1 MRRVP
6 AALWRGRSAANVFTV
21 DEHPER
27 QRPGSAAVT
36 FATTEHFTLQ
46 TARASTVSEAN
57 GRALGFLAVLSS
69 SLIALGF
76 IGQMSQLG
84 TAFYAFALVVLPA
97 VAAVGVV
104 TFERLVQLTNEDISF
119 ARRIAQVRAF
129 YVDEAP
135 ELRPY
140 LTVVESAERR
150 PDPTGGQL
158 LLTIAGMVAL
168 VNSGIVG
175 AAAGILVGAASSGD
189 LPVSLAVGIPV
200 GAAALVLHLR
210 RQRRSRELSRGE
222 TIDALAVV
230 VPA

>member
-1 MRRVP
+1 
-6 AALWRGRSAANVFTV
+6 V
-21 DEHPER
+21 DEHRDPA
-27 QRPGSAAVT
+27 PAAAVT

-69 SLIALGF
+69 TLIALGF

-84 TAFYAFALVVLPA
+84 TAFYAFALVLLPA
-97 VAAVGVV
+97 VAVVGLV
-104 TFERLVQLTNEDISF
+104 TFERLVQLTNEDIAF
-119 ARRIAQVRAF
+119 AQRIARLRAF
-129 YVDEAP
+129 YVDAAP
-135 ELRPY
+135 ELQPY
-140 LTVVESAERR
+140 LTVVPGGRTSPEPSAS
-150 PDPTGGQL
+150 QL
-158 LLTIAGMVAL
+158 LLTIAGMVAF

-175 AAAGILVGAASSGD
+175 AAAGILAAAASSAD
-189 LPVSLAVGIPV
+189 LADALVVGIPT

-210 RQRRSRELSRGE
+210 RQRRVLRVSRSE